1 MPLSRRA
8 ATATALACLLC
19 LTLPGVV
26 PEAAAQTAP
35 ADAFPKPD
43 RPVAEIVAPLW
54 SSERERDAADE
65 YGQVARALGIRPGET
80 VADIGAG
87 SGYYTV
93 RLARSVGPGGRVVAN
108 DVTPA
113 YLEGLRTRL
122 RGESLDNVQVVEGEP
137 HDPKL
142 APGSLDA
149 AVLVHMYHEIAQPF
163 GLLWHLA
170 AAMRPGG
177 RIGIVDADDIPSRH
191 GTPPALLRC
200 ELSAVGY
207 RETGFARLKD
217 GLSYVAVFEAPA
229 PEARPAPAAIRSCRD
244 EATRAGKRPR

>member
-1 MPLSRRA
+1 MSDQRPVETDDPARRPGLPGGLVRRA
-8 ATATALACLLC
+8 DEERFGAAEHGEHRRILARLGMGDGQAVRRGVQAGAQVVGAL
-19 LTLPGVV
+19 VV
-26 PEAAAQTAP
+26 LGE
-35 ADAFPKPD
+35 
-43 RPVAEIVAPLW
+43 VAP
-54 SSERERDAADE
+54 ERRRL
-65 YGQVARALGIRPGET
+65 RA
-80 VADIGAG
+80 
-87 SGYYTV
+87 
-93 RLARSVGPGGRVVAN
+93 VGPGGRVVAN